1 MLSSAQAMS
10 ARMRSLFLCRTFL
23 QLVIVLILA
32 SDFLCSVKAQPFD
45 YPTASLSTK
54 WKNSVTAN
62 HSVPFTD
69 GSTVRAV
76 LLRGTLGPK
85 YACGFYCY
93 GDCNN
98 YLFAIFIVQTNSG
111 SYIILPTAGFPQV
124 VWSANRNSPV
134 KVNSTLELTSDGDL
148 VLQDAD
154 GTVAWSSNTSGK
166 GVVGLNLTE
175 EGNLVL
181 FNEKNGTVWQSFD
194 YPTDSLVPGQRLS
207 IGQKLTP
214 NISST
219 NWTAFDLLSFAFTES
234 GIFGRMEADPPQI
247 YYQNDHSLTSS
258 DTAYVEYI
266 NGSLALFLNSKQNK
280 TLISIPFSKSAQYMR
295 LGPDGHLRVFEWV
308 LGNWDQVEQ
317 NYKNGKWDQVTD
329 LLTGYLGDCAY
340 PTACGD
346 YGICSRGQC
355 SCPASE
361 NGTIYF
367 KQINS
372 RQPDLGCSEVSPLS
386 CPDSQNQTLIKLQ
399 DITYFTFT
407 SDLQDTNPE
416 LCKKACE
423 GNCSCKAAIFQYGS
437 NSSSGSC
444 YLPNKLFS
452 LMNNEQD
459 ITYRNS
465 TTYIKVQNLPTAV
478 TPSSNPSTSKNNNLP
493 IIIGSTVGAFA
504 ALVLLIGGIIW
515 KRLRGHEE
523 EEVYLDQVPGMPTRF
538 SYEELKAATANFSKK
553 LGAGGF
559 GSVFGG
565 ILCDG
570 TKIAV
575 KQLEGLGQIKKS
587 FLAEIETIG
596 SIHHVNL
603 VRLVGFCADKSNRL
617 LVYEFMA
624 NGSLDRWIY
633 HKNELILE
641 WKQREKIILDIAKGL
656 HYLHQ
661 DCRQKIIH
669 LDIKPQNILLD
680 EKFNAKVSDFGLSKL
695 IDRGQSQVVTTMRG
709 TPGYLAP
716 EWLSAAINEKAD
728 VYSFGVVILE
738 IVCGRRVFDNSLN
751 EEDMHLLSLFKR
763 KAGEERLQD
772 IVDKNSEDMM
782 QHAPEAINML
792 TVAAWCLQGDTTR
805 RPSMSAV
812 IKVLEGVAD
821 VEVELDY
828 DFLNPARAARTPAD
842 VGIREKEYHTTTPLL
857 PSVLSGPR

>member
-1 MLSSAQAMS
+1 MGVLLGPLTLWDLRSATNNFERKLGEGGFGCVFEGRLLNGTRVAVKHLQVLGRIKKSFLAEMETIGNIHHVNLQGGPAEEDRLPDTIDEHLDDIQLNGMEAVQTVKLAAWCLQADCEKRPSMPMIMKMLSSAQTMS
-10 ARMRSLFLCRTFL
+10 ARRRSLFLCRTFL

-54 WKNSVTAN
+54 WKNSATAN
-62 HSVPFTD
+62 HSVSFTD
-69 GSTVRAV
+69 GSTVRAI
-76 LLRGTLGPK
+76 LLRGTFGPK

-98 YLFAIFIVQTNSG
+98 YLFAIFIVQTNSA
-111 SYIILPTAGFPQV
+111 SYITLPSAGFPQV

-134 KVNSTLELTSDGDL
+134 KVNSTLELTSNGDL

-154 GTVAWSSNTSGK
+154 GTIAWSSNTSGK

-219 NWTAFDLLSFAFTES
+219 NWTAFDLISFTFTRS

-247 YYQNDHSLTSS
+247 YYQNDYSLTSS

-280 TLISIPFSKSAQYMR
+280 TLISIPSSKSAQYMR
-295 LGPDGHLRVFEWV
+295 LGPDGHLRVYEWN
-308 LGNWDQVEQ
+308 LGN
-317 NYKNGKWDQVTD
+317 WDQVTD

-355 SCPASE
+355 SCPASD

-372 RQPDLGCSEVSPLS
+372 RQPDLGCSEVSQLS
-386 CPDSQNQTLIKLQ
+386 CSDSQHQTLIELK

-423 GNCSCKAAIFQYGS
+423 GNCSCKAAIFQYGT

-444 YLPNKLFS
+444 YLPSKLFS

-459 ITYRNS
+459 KTRLNS
-465 TTYIKVQNLPTAV
+465 TTYIKVQNLPIAV
-478 TPSSNPSTSKNNNLP
+478 TPSSNPST
-493 IIIGSTVGAFA
+493 
-504 ALVLLIGGIIW
+504 
-515 KRLRGHEE
+515 R
-523 EEVYLDQVPGMPTRF
+523 
-538 SYEELKAATANFSKK
+538 
-553 LGAGGF
+553 
-559 GSVFGG
+559 
-565 ILCDG
+565 
-570 TKIAV
+570 
-575 KQLEGLGQIKKS
+575 
-587 FLAEIETIG
+587 
-596 SIHHVNL
+596 
-603 VRLVGFCADKSNRL
+603 
-617 LVYEFMA
+617 
-624 NGSLDRWIY
+624 
-633 HKNELILE
+633 
-641 WKQREKIILDIAKGL
+641 
-656 HYLHQ
+656 
-661 DCRQKIIH
+661 
-669 LDIKPQNILLD
+669 
-680 EKFNAKVSDFGLSKL
+680 
-695 IDRGQSQVVTTMRG
+695 
-709 TPGYLAP
+709 
-716 EWLSAAINEKAD
+716 
-728 VYSFGVVILE
+728 
-738 IVCGRRVFDNSLN
+738 
-751 EEDMHLLSLFKR
+751 
-763 KAGEERLQD
+763 EERLQD

-782 QHAPEAINML
+782 QHAPEAVNML

-828 DFLNPARAARTPAD
+828 DFLNPARAARTSAD